1 MLKKIKLFVFTVS
14 LFSLSNVFAL
24 TQTSVFMP
32 RYSFLESSEINFS
45 VRVKNLNNSF
55 LFLNFNNN
63 CHFRFRV
70 YKDNQLVYPQN
81 WYETC
86 KSYNSNSI
94 LLSKNQSIEEI
105 FKIPAGILNKGK
117 YYIVNTVN
125 NFDLRQVV
133 SFEVLKDPVL
143 ISNLGEICGGFQNIQ
158 CDVGLTCNQKDKD
171 ENQYGMCEISDLTLN
186 SKSNLNLNLENI
198 KINNKMENSRIGVFE
213 NQLNNNSYVTLSDF
227 YATMYYLN
235 PTKLYTSK
243 SKSFITRQEALKI
256 MVEIFY
262 GEIPKDDSL
271 DGYIF
276 LDTIFSKYRKEIDF
290 AYFEF
295 LEKEDEYFFRPNDF
309 LKTSELY
316 NWIKSL
322 NNF

>member
-1 MLKKIKLFVFTVS
+1 MLKKLKLFIFIII
-14 LFSLSNVFAL
+14 LCAFSNAFAL

-45 VRVKNLNNSF
+45 VRVKNLQNSF

-63 CHFRFRV
+63 CHYRYRV
-70 YKDNQLVYPQN
+70 YKDNQLVYPKI

-86 KSYNSNSI
+86 KSFNTNSV
-94 LLSKNQSIEEI
+94 LLSKNQSVEEI
-105 FKIPAGILNKGK
+105 FKIPAGVLNEGK

-125 NFDLRQVV
+125 NIDLRQVV

-158 CDVGLTCNQKDKD
+158 CDVGLTCNKRNKD
-171 ENQYGMCEISDLTLN
+171 ENQYGMCEISEFSLN
-186 SKSNLNLNLENI
+186 SKSNFNLDSNKSYND
-198 KINNKMENSRIGVFE
+198 INNSKISFVE
-213 NQLNNNSYVTLSDF
+213 NQLASDSFVTLSDF

-235 PTKLYTSK
+235 PTKLYSSK
-243 SKSFITRQEALKI
+243 SKNFISRQEAVKI

-262 GEIPKDDSL
+262 GEVPNNDSL

-290 AYFEF
+290 AYLEF

-316 NWIKSL
+316 DWIKSL
-322 NNF
+322 NNL